1 RRRGAYGAGAMSEA
15 EQTTWHALTADEAV
29 QRLKGSVTAGLDDSE
44 ATRRQAEYG
53 LNVLPTARKR
63 GPFMR
68 FLQQFNNVLV
78 YVLLAAGF
86 IKLEMNLGLD
96 ASIILGVVIIN
107 GLLGF
112 LQEGRA
118 KKSLDSIRNML
129 SAEARTL
136 RKGESCMIPAEQLVP
151 GDIVFLESG
160 DKIPAYVRLVDV
172 KNLRTEEAALT
183 GESVPSDKSTAA
195 VSDKATVGDRVG
207 MAYSGTL
214 VVSGRAT
221 GIVVATESDTELGRI
236 NQLLAGVSALET
248 PCCFK
253 LRNLAMP
260 SPRSFLSSAPSPSP
274 TGGLWKA

>member
-1 RRRGAYGAGAMSEA
+1 M
-15 EQTTWHALTADEAV
+15 
-29 QRLKGSVTAGLDDSE
+29 TAGLDDAE
-44 ATRRQAEYG
+44 AARRQTEYG

-86 IKLEMNLGLD
+86 IKLMMNLWLD

-118 KKSLDSIRNML
+118 EKSLNSIRNML

-136 RKGESCMIPAEQLVP
+136 RNGQTSMIPAETLVP

-160 DKIPAYVRLVDV
+160 DKIPADIRLIDV

-183 GESVPSDKSTAA
+183 GESVPSDKSTAP
-195 VSDKATVGDRVG
+195 VSDKATVGDR
-207 MAYSGTL
+207 AAWPIPARWWFPAA
-214 VVSGRAT
+214 RA
-221 GIVVATESDTELGRI
+221 VWSSRREAKR
-236 NQLLAGVSALET
+236 NSAASISCS
-248 PCCFK
+248 PASARSRRRSCC
-253 LRNLAMP
+253 
-260 SPRSFLSSAPSPSP
+260 RSRSSAMRSSSSF
-274 TGGLWKA
+274 